1 MGVGLMF
8 FLNYIVFILIILFTH
23 LIALSTQL
31 LSSRKYFFGVYVNE
45 VIIEEDLKAEINKD
59 FKRKLNI
66 SLLLSIII
74 YLILKSI
81 FHLNIGANITICTII
96 YLILFFFILTIEYKK
111 VKYIKDTY
119 LANLQSCNN
128 ENKEQVPIR
137 VIIKEDEILAE
148 EKKKLIRKFKV
159 LFGICILLSFAS
171 FLYTLLSY
179 KNMPDTIITHW
190 GAYGKPDGYS
200 EKNIINVF
208 FTSFIDISMV
218 LLFAVIGIG
227 SIAGNTYIDDE
238 NLEVN
243 RKKALKYLNGIGC
256 SFLALTLSIQSIT
269 STIPIFM
276 VQEKDMPMW
285 LILGSCIVPIFIVA
299 PVIYFYLML
308 SSIKPKG
315 RNMYTVESDDEK
327 WIYGFI
333 YYNKEDPKL
342 MVEKRLGMGWNI
354 NMAHTLGKVITILLV
369 LIIFGS
375 LLICFI

>member
-1 MGVGLMF
+1 MF

-23 LIALSTQL
+23 LIALSTQS
-31 LSSRKYFFGVYVNE
+31 LSSKKYFFGVYINE
-45 VIIEEDLKAEINKD
+45 IIIEEDLKIKINKD

-74 YLILKSI
+74 YLMLKNI
-81 FHLNIGANITICTII
+81 FDLNIGANIIICTTI
-96 YLILFFFILTIEYKK
+96 YLILFFLILTIEYKK
-111 VKYIKDTY
+111 VRYIKDTY
-119 LANLQSCNN
+119 LANVQSCNN
-128 ENKEQVPIR
+128 ENKEQVSVR
-137 VIIKEDEILAE
+137 VIIKEDEIVAE
-148 EKKKLIRKFKV
+148 EKKKLIKKFKI
-159 LFGICILLSFAS
+159 LFGICIGLSLAS
-171 FLYTLLSY
+171 FLYVLLSY

-218 LLFAVIGIG
+218 LLFALIGIG
-227 SIAGNTYIDDE
+227 SIAGNTYIDDK

-243 RKKALKYLNGIGC
+243 RKKALKYLNGIGY
-256 SFLALTLSIQSIT
+256 SFLALTLSIQAIT

-285 LILGSCIVPIFIVA
+285 LTLGSCIVPIFIVV

-308 SSIKPKG
+308 SNIKPKN
-315 RNMYTVESDDEK
+315 RNMYTVENDDEK

-333 YYNKEDPKL
+333 YYNKEDSKL
-342 MVEKRLGMGWNI
+342 MVEKRLGMGWSI
-354 NMAHTLGKVITILLV
+354 NMAHTLGKVITIILV
-369 LIIFGS
+369 LITVGS